1 MFQFTKRTLIAGVV
15 AAAMTTPP
23 AAYARINLDP
33 QAPTASG
40 QASSTNVPRISGVG
54 ASSNGFGWADAGIGA
69 VVTVAFMGAGTR
81 IVMGRRRHGRHGA
94 TS

>member
-23 AAYARINLDP
+23 AAHARIKLDP

-40 QASSTNVPRISGVG
+40 QASSTNVPQISGVQ
-54 ASSNGFGWADAGIGA
+54 ASSNGFDWADAGIGA
-69 VVTVAFMGAGTR
+69 VVTVALMGAGTGMV
-81 IVMGRRRHGRHGA
+81 IGRRRQGRHAA

>member
-1 MFQFTKRTLIAGVV
+1 MFQFTKRTLIAAVV
-15 AAAMTTPP
+15 AAAMTAPP

-40 QASSTNVPRISGVG
+40 RASSTNVPRTSGVQ
-54 ASSNGFGWADAGIGA
+54 ASSNRFDWADAGIGA
-69 VVTVAFMGAGTR
+69 GVTVALMGAGTGMV
-81 IVMGRRRHGRHGA
+81 IGRRRQGRHAA

>member
-1 MFQFTKRTLIAGVV
+1 MFQFTKRALIAAVV

-40 QASSTNVPRISGVG
+40 QASSTNVPQISGVQ
-54 ASSNGFGWADAGIGA
+54 ASSNGFDWADAGIGA
-69 VVTVAFMGAGTR
+69 VVAVAVMGAGTR
-81 IVMGRRRHGRHGA
+81 CPLSMERGLRGSI
-94 TS
+94 

>member
-23 AAYARINLDP
+23 VAYARINLDP

-40 QASSTNVPRISGVG
+40 QASSTNVPQITGVQ
-54 ASSNGFGWADAGIGA
+54 ASSNGFDRADAGIGA
-69 VVTVAFMGAGTR
+69 VVTVALMGAGTGM
-81 IVMGRRRHGRHGA
+81 VVGRRRQRRDAA

>member
-1 MFQFTKRTLIAGVV
+1 MFQFTKRALIAAVV

-40 QASSTNVPRISGVG
+40 QASSTNVPQISGVQ
-54 ASSNGFGWADAGIGA
+54 ASSNGFDWADAGIGA
-69 VVTVAFMGAGTR
+69 VVAVAVMGAGTGMV
-81 IVMGRRRHGRHGA
+81 IGRRRQGRHA
-94 TS
+94 VTS

>member
-1 MFQFTKRTLIAGVV
+1 MLQFTKRTLIAGVV

-40 QASSTNVPRISGVG
+40 QTSSTNVPQISGVQ
-54 ASSNGFGWADAGIGA
+54 ASSNGFDWADAGIGT
-69 VVTVAFMGAGTR
+69 VVTVALMGAGTR
-81 IVMGRRRHGRHGA
+81 MAIGRRRQGRPAA